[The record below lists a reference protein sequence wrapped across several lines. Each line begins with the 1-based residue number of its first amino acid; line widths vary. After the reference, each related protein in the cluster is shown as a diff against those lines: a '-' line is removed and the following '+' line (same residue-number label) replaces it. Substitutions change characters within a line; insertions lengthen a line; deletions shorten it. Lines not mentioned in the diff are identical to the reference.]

1 MSKINSNLGGL
12 YTDSLN
18 WIKNKKATIN
28 LINRNNNKS
37 FQYSATLH

>member
-1 MSKINSNLGGL
+1 MSKINSNSGGL

-18 WIKNKKATIN
+18 WIKNKKETIN
-28 LINRNNNKS
+28 LINRGNNKS